1 LSKLTLFITV
11 DKWKVLLFFL
21 VRVRDAALPEILG
34 QVLYVL
40 PSNNHEP
47 QNFVVVTGTKTQTKN
62 WSYYKF
68 TYGITNKPKV
78 FVKAT
83 KTLAGAS
90 STTSATFASRL

>member
-1 LSKLTLFITV
+1 
-11 DKWKVLLFFL
+11 
-21 VRVRDAALPEILG
+21 VRDAALPEILG

-68 TYGITNKPKV
+68 TYGITNKPKF

-83 KTLAGAS
+83 KLAGAS